1 MLTIKK
7 NNVIWV
13 IVDHLTKSAHLIPFK
28 KGMKFND
35 MAKIFVKE
43 VTRLHGM
50 PVSIVSERDSKFVS
64 SFWKSF
70 QQSMGTKLSFNTTY
84 HP

>member
-1 MLTIKK
+1 M
-7 NNVIWV
+7 
-13 IVDHLTKSAHLIPFK
+13 IVDRLIKSAHLIPFK

-50 PVSIVSERDSKFVS
+50 PVSIVSDRDNRFVS
-64 SFWKSF
+64 LFWKSF
-70 QQSMGTKLSFNTTY
+70 
-84 HP
+84 